1 MSLFE
6 TDKSSSNLYSCVSV
20 FADTCLVW
28 LSVTFTWLL
37 VAVSLFGNDTDGVG
51 GVCGLVVLG
60 LVAFA

>member
-1 MSLFE
+1 M
-6 TDKSSSNLYSCVSV
+6 SV

-51 GVCGLVVLG
+51 GVWGLVVLG